1 MSNTYQRN
9 IITMADQAFSQF
21 KIITLKHDRFSKTVL
36 MFLLAVNM
44 QKGTEFVNVTS
55 DGTTQRLTQNI

>member
-1 MSNTYQRN
+1 
-9 IITMADQAFSQF
+9 MADQAFSQF